1 MKNFFSILIAMFI
14 ASSAIHA
21 AQKIDTVFTASGKK
35 HKLYYSIPDNYDA
48 SKQYPMVVGL
58 HYCGGSGVQYRN
70 ALTLLSDSL
79 NYIVVCPDNSSSQ
92 IPDANIDII
101 TAAADT
107 ARAAFS
113 IDADSMYLTGMS
125 CNGEVTFRQ
134 GMNKFYPFRGIF
146 PWAPWISN
154 NNFSAYNLDS
164 DMPIVLAV
172 GTDDTNFK
180 ALMSLYDSLKTKAA
194 NVNLVLVPGIGHTL
208 GFNEFGVTMIHCI
221 KYLNSAKTIEVTKA
235 EPISMTNADTEK
247 QIEVPITVT
256 NAKNITVKQVI
267 SVNGIFEST
276 TTYDKGSNKAIVK
289 IKPIASKSGVGKIV
303 IEAAEAGDSAI
314 AQTVINV
321 RIDKNVSVQNE
332 EIKGLKTTLAP
343 NPAKGQV
350 VLSTT
355 STADSFELLDM
366 SGKML
371 VHLKASGTQTMLDI
385 SKYQAGVYF
394 VKTNFTNASTL
405 EKLCIQ

>member
-14 ASSAIHA
+14 VSNTIQA

-58 HYCGGSGVQYRN
+58 HYCGGSGIQYRN

-79 NYIVVCPDNSSSQ
+79 NYIVVCPDNSSNQ

-107 ARAAFS
+107 ARSAFN
-113 IDADSMYLTGMS
+113 IDAGSMYLTGMS

-146 PWAPWISN
+146 PWVPWISD
-154 NNFSAYNLDS
+154 NNFSAYKLDS

-172 GTDDTNFK
+172 GTYDSNFK
-180 ALMSLYDSLKTKAA
+180 TLMSLYDSLKANAA
-194 NVNLVLVPGIGHTL
+194 NVNLVLVPGVGHTL
-208 GFNEFGVTMIHCI
+208 SFNEFGATMIHCI
-221 KYLNSAKTIEVTKA
+221 KYLNSAKNIEIAAAK
-235 EPISMTNADTEK
+235 PISMINTDEEK
-247 QIEVPITVT
+247 QVEIPITAS
-256 NAKNITVKQVI
+256 NSKNIKVKQVL
-267 SVNGIFEST
+267 SVNGVFEST
-276 TTYDKGSNKAIVK
+276 TTYDKTSNKAIVK
-289 IKPIASKSGVGKIV
+289 IKPVAGKSGVGKIV
-303 IEAAEAGDSAI
+303 IEASEAGDSAI

-321 RIDKNVSVQNE
+321 RVDKNVSVKNE
-332 EIKGLKTTLAP
+332 EMKALKTTLAP

-350 VLSTT
+350 VLSTP
-355 STADSFELLDM
+355 STANSFELLDI
-366 SGKML
+366 SGKIL
-371 VHLKASGTQTMLDI
+371 IQVKASGSQTMLDI
-385 SKYQAGVYF
+385 SKYQ
-394 VKTNFTNASTL
+394 
-405 EKLCIQ
+405 

>member
-1 MKNFFSILIAMFI
+1 MFI
-14 ASSAIHA
+14 VSNTIQA

-35 HKLYYSIPDNYDA
+35 HKLYYSIPDNYDV

-58 HYCGGSGVQYRN
+58 HYCGGSGIQYRN

-113 IDADSMYLTGMS
+113 VDADSMYLTGMS

-146 PWAPWISN
+146 PWVPWISN
-154 NNFSAYNLDS
+154 NNFSAYKLDS

-172 GTDDTNFK
+172 GTVDNNFK
-180 ALMSLYDSLKTKAA
+180 VLMNLYDSLKAKNA

-208 GFNEFGVTMIHCI
+208 DFKEFGSTMIHCI
-221 KYLNSAKTIEVTKA
+221 KYLNSAKNIEITAA
-235 EPISMTNADTEK
+235 EPISMINTDEEK
-247 QIEVPITVT
+247 QIEIPITVA
-256 NAKNITVKQVI
+256 NSKSITVKQVL

-276 TTYDKGSNKAIVK
+276 TTYDKESNKAIVK
-289 IKPIASKSGVGKIV
+289 IKPIEGKSGVGKIV
-303 IEAAEAGDSAI
+303 VEASETGDSAI

-321 RIDKNVSVQNE
+321 RIDKNVSVKNE

-350 VLSTT
+350 ILSTS
-355 STADSFELLDM
+355 STADSFELLDI
-366 SGKML
+366 SGKIL
-371 VHLKASGTQTMLDI
+371 IQVKASGTQTMLDI